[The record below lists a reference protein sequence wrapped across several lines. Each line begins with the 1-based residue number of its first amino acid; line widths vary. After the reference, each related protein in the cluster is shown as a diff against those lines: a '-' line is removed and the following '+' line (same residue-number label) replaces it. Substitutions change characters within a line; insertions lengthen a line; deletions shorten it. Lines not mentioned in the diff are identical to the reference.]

1 MGSAMCHE
9 LLGTKRIH
17 EKEARSVTT
26 TTSHSL
32 KANAFNG
39 WYMYTEIVSDLLYTD
54 RYNLL
59 NISML
64 YKY

>member
-26 TTSHSL
+26 SHSL
-32 KANAFNG
+32 KATAFNG
-39 WYMYTEIVSDLLYTD
+39 WYMSTEIVSDLFD
-54 RYNLL
+54 INRYNLL
-59 NISML
+59 NMSML